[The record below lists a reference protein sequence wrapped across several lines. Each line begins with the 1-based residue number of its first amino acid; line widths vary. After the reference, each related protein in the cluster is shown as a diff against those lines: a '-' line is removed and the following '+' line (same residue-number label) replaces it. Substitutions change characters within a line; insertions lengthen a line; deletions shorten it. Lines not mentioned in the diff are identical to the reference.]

1 MCDCPCAIIAH
12 YRIPRGPCACKLCI
26 AHFLW
31 STVPVWVKC
40 VIVPLLVL
48 PIVGARS
55 TSNTWWALLVIVL
68 NVHSRKWNRRKIVD
82 NGKLDL
88 IYLGAWIPMTFN
100 PMITFPLSDH
110 HTTTDTTSDHQS
122 AWVKIKTSKQHWRML
137 PFQLLT
143 GDCFHG
149 TVALIKWV
157 GPLKLFLE
165 FPCPDHICLGQG
177 NTSTGRL

>member
-1 MCDCPCAIIAH
+1 MCDRPCAIIAH
-12 YRIPRGPCACKLCI
+12 YQIPGGPCACKLCI

-48 PIVGARS
+48 PIVGSRS

-82 NGKLDL
+82 NEKLDL

-100 PMITFPLSDH
+100 PVITFPLSDH
-110 HTTTDTTSDHQS
+110 HTTTDTTSDHHLWHHYWHHLWPSKCVSENQNIQAANS
-122 AWVKIKTSKQHWRML
+122 TKIKLRRVVSYGR
-137 PFQLLT
+137 F
-143 GDCFHG
+143 
-149 TVALIKWV
+149 
-157 GPLKLFLE
+157 
-165 FPCPDHICLGQG
+165 
-177 NTSTGRL
+177 NTERSEQ